1 MMNILQKNMCKVAG
15 FDNFI
20 VNHCTTQYNSLSSIG
35 IFFIFQYLAIFISSF
50 VFFYDFVYSNVFTS
64 ILTSIVILFFFIR
77 IVRFFNKHLHNHFNF
92 KVLFFILVTNVL
104 ILIMITT
111 ILNLKI
117 FETEIFYDLII
128 KGDDYGKNKIIKHLF
143 SLYYQ
148 VKTSENA
155 MVIILFWIAK
165 FLLLQ
170 FIFIKPYFQIY
181 STRKTIYN
189 TIRKNYEQ
197 NF

>member
-1 MMNILQKNMCKVAG
+1 MMNILQKYMCEVAG

-20 VNHCTTQYNSLSSIG
+20 VKHCSTQYNSLSSIG

-50 VFFYDFVYSNVFTS
+50 VFFYDFVYSNVFVS
-64 ILTSIVILFFFIR
+64 ILISIAILIFFLK
-77 IVRFFNKHLHNHFNF
+77 IVRFFNKHLHSHFDF
-92 KVLFFILVTNVL
+92 KVLFVILVTNVL
-104 ILIMITT
+104 ILITITT
-111 ILNLKI
+111 ILNLKF

-128 KGDDYGKNKIIKHLF
+128 KGDDYGKYKIIKHLF

-155 MVIILFWIAK
+155 IVIILFWIAK

-170 FIFIKPYFQIY
+170 FIFIKPYLQIY

>member
-1 MMNILQKNMCKVAG
+1 MCKLAG

-20 VNHCTTQYNSLSSIG
+20 VKHCPTQYNFLSSIG
-35 IFFIFQYLAIFISSF
+35 IFFIFQYIVIFISSF
-50 VFFYDFVYSNVFTS
+50 VFFYDFVYSKVFTS
-64 ILTSIVILFFFIR
+64 ILVSIVILFIFIK
-77 IVRFFNKHLHNHFNF
+77 IVRFFNKHLHNHFNV
-92 KVLFFILVTNVL
+92 KVLYNIFILYIL

-117 FETEIFYDLII
+117 FEAEIFYDLII
-128 KGDDYGKNKIIKHLF
+128 KGDDYGKYKIIKHLF

-155 MVIILFWIAK
+155 LVIILFWMAK

-181 STRKTIYN
+181 STRKTIYY